1 MIMIV
6 VVYAGAVVFC
16 LLVSMHL
23 AMGEGIH
30 VPGQKTQMPPG
41 MQPRR
46 SRVEWSEWK
55 ESLMPMGLR
64 GVVPMSMAE
73 AAWYGRE

>member
-46 SRVEWSEWK
+46 SRVE
-55 ESLMPMGLR
+55 
-64 GVVPMSMAE
+64 
-73 AAWYGRE
+73 